1 MSFIKKTSNILFYP
15 LRVTLGLVWS
25 ILFSILKNTFKLCSY
40 ITALLFYVPIKKKIK
55 KISNKNVDDQQK
67 NKSVS
72 SSIFDNE
79 DYQKDK
85 GAKQTDI
92 NTLSSDLEEV
102 VSSSKRVTQ
111 VISASTNLY
120 TYIRAQARNLYRQ
133 TQYSYRMHIYEKYIH
148 DSYLRYMIIAIL
160 DRSRR
165 RICRQSGKLKKAKSI
180 EPRSI
185 CLTENEICPI
195 TPQGGKE
202 IITIYEPVVKVDK
215 NLSQEYQKWKKLTR
229 NSVILK
235 SALTS
240 SHYQGLLQT
249 NKILNLTHY
258 KIYAQDYLGYI
269 QANYFQKIFESNDI
283 GTRYQTQTPSLD
295 RDYQGV
301 EKTKSISRKSICVTN
316 KLVELLSDLGPP
328 VKENTKLPNHEVR
341 KWWPYVTDGLFFDT
355 WLDESPERVFFL
367 SANIYLQECIK
378 KHTDL
383 SARSPQTNYQN
394 RFGYFSAGNLQH
406 GLKHILGVDWELRYK
421 EKFYLLPLE
430 KRLEQ
435 WYAQREGVEFYRNS
449 MGHIWKFHNKV
460 ESIMQD
466 SENYHDPELEYID
479 DTISTEIDSLSKQT
493 ADENHEQ
500 RDFLYDS
507 QVEID
512 ILREYDG
519 RLDMLKKYIDGTKE
533 DTASISKDKR
543 VDLEDLAK
551 KSSIWD
557 HKWDND
563 GAETSENSDEKKKT
577 HIAKENNESSSV
589 LRKKTRSSASSKPL
603 QIAKEPYR
611 SLTPNRKATR
621 GSTRSKSGPVA
632 EGGVRSLTPKRKMTF
647 SEKSPQN
654 KRGTITMHASVFT
667 TSVHE
672 DFLGIGSSTKN
683 RTSKKSKQEST
694 QYPNSTSSRIAR
706 RLF

>member
-1 MSFIKKTSNILFYP
+1 MSLLKKTSSILFYP

-25 ILFSILKNTFKLCSY
+25 ILFSILKYTFTLCSY
-40 ITALLFYVPIKKKIK
+40 IIALLFYVPIKKKIK
-55 KISNKNVDDQQK
+55 NISNKNIDDQQE
-67 NKSVS
+67 NKSIS
-72 SSIFDNE
+72 SLYYDIKK
-79 DYQKDK
+79 YQQNKVTK
-85 GAKQTDI
+85 KTETDI
-92 NTLSSDLEEV
+92 PNNDLEEIF
-102 VSSSKRVTQ
+102 SSSKRVTQ

-148 DSYLRYMIIAIL
+148 DLYLRYMIIAIL

-165 RICRQSGKLKKAKSI
+165 RISRQSGKIKKAKSI

-195 TPQGGKE
+195 TPQRGKE

-229 NSVILK
+229 NSVFLK
-235 SALTS
+235 SAVTS

-249 NKILNLTHY
+249 NKILNLTYY
-258 KIYAQDYLGYI
+258 KICAQDYLGYI
-269 QANYFQKIFESNDI
+269 HANYFQKIFESNDI

-295 RDYQGV
+295 RNYQGV
-301 EKTKSISRKSICVTN
+301 EKSKDISRKSICVTN

-328 VKENTKLPNHEVR
+328 VKENTKLRNHEVR

-355 WLDESPERVFFL
+355 WLDESPERAFFL

-378 KHTDL
+378 KHTDF

-394 RFGYFSAGNLQH
+394 RFGYFTAGDLQ
-406 GLKHILGVDWELRYK
+406 HILGVDWELRYK

-430 KRLEQ
+430 QRLQQ

-449 MGHIWKFHNKV
+449 MRDIWKFHNEV
-460 ESIMQD
+460 ESTIQD
-466 SENYHDPELEYID
+466 IENYHDPELEYD
-479 DTISTEIDSLSKQT
+479 GDTISTKIDSLSMQT

-543 VDLEDLAK
+543 VELEDLAK

-563 GAETSENSDEKKKT
+563 GAETSENSDEKEKT
-577 HIAKENNESSSV
+577 HIAKENNESSAV
-589 LRKKTRSSASSKPL
+589 LRKKTRNSASSKPL

-654 KRGTITMHASVFT
+654 KRGTTIMHASVFT